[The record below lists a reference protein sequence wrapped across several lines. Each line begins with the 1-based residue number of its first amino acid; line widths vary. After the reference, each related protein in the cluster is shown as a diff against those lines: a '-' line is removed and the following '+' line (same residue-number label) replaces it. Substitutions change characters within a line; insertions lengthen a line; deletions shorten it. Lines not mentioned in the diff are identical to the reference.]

1 MERALPLL
9 SEEVFDAH
17 LLLFAGE
24 LLALQPLDGFLG
36 ATALACCSSPLRP
49 HAAGARQACT
59 STAAASC
66 AAHRCS
72 DTWWPSSPRRSTC
85 SSQARRRQ
93 RTALLHPG

>member
-36 ATALACCSSPLRP
+36 ATAPCVLRQP
-49 HAAGARQACT
+49 TQA
-59 STAAASC
+59 
-66 AAHRCS
+66 
-72 DTWWPSSPRRSTC
+72 
-85 SSQARRRQ
+85 
-93 RTALLHPG
+93 